1 MKKLSAIIAL
11 LSLAFAAQTAAAQQG
26 SLTIEECYGA
36 AERNY
41 PLVRQYGLIT
51 KARDYTL
58 ANAAR
63 AYLPQVTLSGKASWQ
78 SDVTKFSIDEE
89 KYSQTPY
96 AAMISA
102 DDLNSLFPIISKDQ
116 YGAALEVTQTIWD
129 GGVVKAQRTAAKAE
143 ADAQSSELDASL
155 YGLREKIN
163 ELYFGIILMDA
174 NLEQYGTLI
183 SSLETNLERVESYKN
198 NGVVGQ
204 ADVDALKI
212 HLLDARQQMMELSGN
227 RTAFVKML
235 SLLTGLEIDP
245 GCTLQRPAAI
255 ESFSAENTRPE
266 LAAFD
271 AQIRQ
276 IEAQNQLITASL
288 TPKFGLYA
296 TGGYGRPGLNML
308 DNSFQPYFIGGVRMS
323 WNIGNFYNAKS
334 NRQLL
339 ETRKASTESRRDA
352 FLLNAGIDSSRRSG
366 EIETLKGQMQYDDE
380 IIALRESLVRANEAN
395 IAEGTISGSE
405 LAGFMD
411 DLLRARQVKNT
422 HEVKLLMAMYNLAYV
437 QGQEQ
442 TQK

>member
-1 MKKLSAIIAL
+1 MKNVFAVITVAL
-11 LSLAFAAQTAAAQQG
+11 LASVQLAAQQGRG

-41 PLVRQYGLIT
+41 PLVRQYGLIN

-58 ANAAR
+58 SNAAR
-63 AYLPQVTLSGKASWQ
+63 AYLPQVTLSAKAGWQ
-78 SDVTKFSIDEE
+78 SDVTKFSIDDE

-102 DDLNSLFPIISKDQ
+102 EDLNGLFPTISKDQ

-143 ADAQSSELDASL
+143 AQAQESELDASL

-163 ELYFGIILMDA
+163 ELYFGIILLDA

-183 SSLETNLERVESYKN
+183 SRLETNLERLESYKN

-212 HLLDARQQMMELSGN
+212 HLLDARQQISELSGS
-227 RTAFVKML
+227 RAAFVKML
-235 SLLTGLEIDP
+235 SLLTGLEIEP
-245 GCTLQRPAAI
+245 GCTLQRPSAI
-255 ESFSAENTRPE
+255 ESFAEENTRPE

-276 IEAQNQLITASL
+276 IDAQNELISASL

-308 DNSFQPYFIGGVRMS
+308 DNSFRPYFMGGVRMS

-339 ETRKASTESRRDA
+339 ETKKASAESRRDA
-352 FLLNAGIDSSRRSG
+352 FLLNTGLDSSRRSG
-366 EIETLKGQMQYDDE
+366 EIETLRELMQYDDE
-380 IIALRESLVRANEAN
+380 IIALRESLLRANEAN

-405 LAGFMD
+405 LSGFMD

-437 QGQEQ
+437 RGE
-442 TQK
+442 K